1 MRRDGRPDEGLR
13 IAVIGGGPA
22 GSVCA
27 LALLYYARR
36 AERDVEVV
44 IFDRKSFVDFGPRGC
59 NMCAGV
65 ISDTLVRNLEHLGI
79 VIPPAAIQQEILG
92 YQMETR
98 AGSLRLGRPA
108 RSTIYAVYRGIGP
121 RGLEYDEAR
130 SFDLLLLRSA
140 IECGAKHISQTV
152 TGIELPRGPGGT
164 QQASG
169 RGESAKGGPGPGA
182 VLYGG
187 GERYVADVIVGAFG
201 VNSTL
206 PRYLEGQGIGY
217 RPPRTVQACQAE
229 VPLDEAFIRERYR
242 GEIKIFNLGLPGI
255 RFASITPK
263 QRHVTVSLVGP
274 RVEQRDLEA
283 FLQRPEVRAH
293 FPPGWH
299 VPRGYCLCYPRL
311 PVTGARRPYADG
323 FVVVGDAYIS
333 RYLKDGIGSAFYTGF
348 LAAQTIM
355 TRGIGRRH
363 FRRHYAARCWRRYF
377 WDNVCGKLIF
387 AYNDL
392 VARSSFLVA
401 AYLRLARREAREE
414 APGEGT
420 FSRVAWEVFT
430 GDAPYHESL
439 LEGVNPR
446 LTIRLVAALGR
457 ELRARL
463 RPAPSP
469 QGREPASG
477 PRDPGPD
484 GGRDIRP

>member
-1 MRRDGRPDEGLR
+1 MRRDGRPDGGLR
-13 IAVIGGGPA
+13 IAIIGGGPA

-36 AERDVEVV
+36 TDRDVEVV

-79 VIPPAAIQQEILG
+79 TIPAAAIQQQILG

-98 AGSLRLGRPA
+98 AGSLRLARPA

-140 IECGAKHISQTV
+140 TECGAKHINQTV

-164 QQASG
+164 
-169 RGESAKGGPGPGA
+169 GA

-187 GERYVADVIVGAFG
+187 GERYVTDVIVGAFG

-206 PRYLEGQGIGY
+206 PRHLEGLGIGY

-263 QRHVTVSLVGP
+263 QRHVTVSLVGA

-293 FPPGWH
+293 FPPGWR

-311 PVTGARRPYADG
+311 PVMGARRPYADG

-355 TRGIGRRH
+355 TRGITRRD

-377 WDNVCGKLIF
+377 WDNLCGKLIF

-392 VARSSFLVA
+392 VARSPFLVA
-401 AYLRLARREAREE
+401 AYLALGRQEAREE
-414 APGEGT
+414 APGEGA

-439 LEGVNPR
+439 REGLSPR
-446 LTIRLVAALGR
+446 LAIRLVAALGR
-457 ELRARL
+457 RLRARL
-463 RPAPSP
+463 RAAPSP

-477 PRDPGPD
+477 PSDVGPD
-484 GGRDIRP
+484 GGR